1 MPIVRSRKE
10 LNPDMEGRSVGVGPR
25 VLLCHGVPWYRK
37 ALHERQ
43 AHLDLEFARLKEQ
56 LGNDRGTRS
65 CGALT
70 IANWLSS
77 MVLY

>member
-1 MPIVRSRKE
+1 MITSQRTLYSTPGMEE
-10 LNPDMEGRSVGVGPR
+10 L
-25 VLLCHGVPWYRK
+25 RK

-43 AHLDLEFARLKEQ
+43 AYLDLEVARLKEQ

-70 IANWLSS
+70 VANWLSLV
-77 MVLY
+77 VLYWPKTLRLWS